1 MSEYLTAFNKINKCT
16 VTLHNGAEIDFTKDL
31 DLPVSVEYVLDET
44 LDSASCV
51 LSDLRQQDYKGVD
64 VSKPFEPFTKVV
76 FSFVGQDEEEAV
88 SMFVSHD
95 DVLTKRKDEAWKS
108 YTHKLQLIEQTKL
121 LERFPVDTL
130 TFLNPIPRDYDE
142 NAAAEWTY
150 VGE

>member
-1 MSEYLTAFNKINKCT
+1 MSEYLIAFNKINKCT
-16 VTLHNGAEIDFTKDL
+16 VTLHNGTVIDFTKDL

-51 LSDLRQQDYKGVD
+51 LSDLRPQDYAGVD

-76 FSFVGQDEEEAV
+76 FSFEGQDEEV

-95 DVLTKRKDEAWKS
+95 DVLTKRKDKTWKS

-130 TFLNPIPRDYDE
+130 TFLNPIPRAYDE
-142 NAAAEWTY
+142 NATAEWTY
-150 VGE
+150 VAE

>member
-1 MSEYLTAFNKINKCT
+1 
-16 VTLHNGAEIDFTKDL
+16 
-31 DLPVSVEYVLDET
+31 VEYVLDET

-51 LSDLRQQDYKGVD
+51 LSDLRPQDYAGVD

-76 FSFVGQDEEEAV
+76 FSFEGQDEEV

-95 DVLTKRKDEAWKS
+95 DVLTKRKDKTWKS

-130 TFLNPIPRDYDE
+130 TFLNPIPRAYDE
-142 NAAAEWTY
+142 NATAEWTY
-150 VGE
+150 VAE